1 MYFDDAYLV
10 TRSYRDDGVF
20 FLIYLATVVLFII
33 KDKIGKWAVTVWTAM
48 WFLTQFASHE
58 LVTLTG
64 NGYENMSSYFEGAL
78 RTKSWI
84 EICHL
89 TRSEKQS
96 MIYSEPISRIAGPLH
111 ASPKSIQY
119 HLLFNSMIFLGC
131 RSPCSSAVSG

>member
-1 MYFDDAYLV
+1 M
-10 TRSYRDDGVF
+10 F

-78 RTKSWI
+78 KWLDI
-84 EICHL
+84 EGVYVPDVYHTILHIL
-89 TRSEKQS
+89 ILVVLINGIAYILRER
-96 MIYSEPISRIAGPLH
+96 RI
-111 ASPKSIQY
+111 K
-119 HLLFNSMIFLGC
+119 N
-131 RSPCSSAVSG
+131 